1 VPSRPDLDRIDRK
14 VLAVLQRDGRVTNH
28 RLAGL
33 VGLSPSACLARVR
46 RLEQTGVITGYRG
59 SRDRLLKTAR

>member
-1 VPSRPDLDRIDRK
+1 
-14 VLAVLQRDGRVTNH
+14 VLQRDGRVTNH